1 VNYQIESRSSQFPI
15 FHRQK
20 IHHPNSI
27 LSLSKPSSCTKDG
40 GVDKTKKTPTT
51 IRWKGGACFPI
62 QQPIKRHRQPSLPAK
77 TLIFKVGLGIWFNP
91 STQPTQTPPK
101 ITSLEI

>member
-1 VNYQIESRSSQFPI
+1 VNYQIESPSSQFSS

-20 IHHPNSI
+20 IRHTNSI
-27 LSLSKPSSCTKDG
+27 LSMGKPSSCTKDG

-62 QQPIKRHRQPSLPAK
+62 QQPIKRNHHPSLPK
-77 TLIFKVGLGIWFNP
+77 KHQFFGLDWIFGSTLPP
-91 STQPTQTPPK
+91 SPAQNHQDVFH
-101 ITSLEI
+101 EI